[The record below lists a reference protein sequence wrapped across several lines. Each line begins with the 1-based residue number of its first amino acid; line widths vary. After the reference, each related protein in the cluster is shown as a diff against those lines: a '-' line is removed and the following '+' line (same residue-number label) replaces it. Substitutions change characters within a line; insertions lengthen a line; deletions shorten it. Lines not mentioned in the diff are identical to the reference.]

1 MVITLAIFIGKNY
14 CVLSEY
20 HKCVVP
26 HLTWIVSP
34 TMNLISGTHHLCE
47 KREYAFMILQ
57 EYLINFS
64 LLDESLFI
72 IYHSLFKGIIT
83 FLVIQLLN

>member
-1 MVITLAIFIGKNY
+1 
-14 CVLSEY
+14 
-20 HKCVVP
+20 
-26 HLTWIVSP
+26 
-34 TMNLISGTHHLCE
+34 MNLISGTHHLCE